1 MASTAFEEHRKTEAV
16 TAHVLWMTTGLSCEG
31 DSVAMTSATNPSL
44 EDIILQAIP
53 GMPKVVVHNQVV
65 AYENGQEYAQAWFDA
80 EEGKLDPFVLV
91 IEGSLGN
98 EEINGEGFWTGFAVN
113 PENGQPITMNEWIDR
128 LAPKSAAVVAV
139 GTCATYGG
147 IPAMKNNP
155 TGAMGVPDYLGWGWK
170 SKANLPIV
178 CIPGCP
184 AQPDNMTETLLYL
197 ALHLAG
203 LAPAPELDEALRPKW
218 LFGRTVRESCNRA
231 GFAEEGDFATEYG
244 SDHRCLVKLGCKG
257 PVVKCN
263 VPDTRMGERHRR
275 LPQRRWHLHG
285 LHHARLPR
293 QVHAVHGARQV
304 GSGRVHLPDAGLR
317 PDGALLPQAQLATSS
332 TRNRNGGARARRSR
346 RAIRSDGERESFSS

>member
-1 MASTAFEEHRKTEAV
+1 MASTAYAEHKKTEAV

-53 GMPKVVVHNQVV
+53 GMPKVVVHNQVIDY
-65 AYENGQEYAQAWFDA
+65 ANGQDYAQAWFDA

-98 EEINGEGFWTGFAVN
+98 EEINGDGHWTGFAVN
-113 PENGQPITMNEWIDR
+113 PENGQPITMNEWMDR
-128 LAPKSAAVVAV
+128 LAPKAAAVVAV

-155 TGAMGVPDYLGWGWK
+155 TGAMGVPDYLGWNWK
-170 SKANLPIV
+170 SKAGLPVV

-203 LAPAPELDEALRPKW
+203 LAP
-218 LFGRTVRESCNRA
+218 
-231 GFAEEGDFATEYG
+231 
-244 SDHRCLVKLGCKG
+244 
-257 PVVKCN
+257 
-263 VPDTRMGERHRR
+263 
-275 LPQRRWHLHG
+275 
-285 LHHARLPR
+285 
-293 QVHAVHGARQV
+293 
-304 GSGRVHLPDAGLR
+304 
-317 PDGALLPQAQLATSS
+317 
-332 TRNRNGGARARRSR
+332 GARARRGAAAQVAVRAHRARELQPR
-346 RAIRSDGERESFSS
+346 RLLRAGRIRDRVRLRPPLPGQARLQGARSSSATCPSAAGSTASAAARTSAASAWHARCPASPTSSCRSWTRTSTGGAAAGDHASTPTARSSATCAGATSANKYDVEPEWRRRGRTLTSGYAKRW